1 MPEIEAGKITH
12 YFGRVG
18 VGLVEVAETL
28 KVGDTVHIKG
38 NVTDI
43 TMPVESMQVDH
54 KNVTEAVKG
63 QIAGMK
69 VPGKVHPGDKVFKVV
84 P

>member
-1 MPEIEAGKITH
+1 MEAGKITH

-18 VGLVEVAETL
+18 VGMVEVTETL

-54 KNVTEAVKG
+54 KSVAEALKG
-63 QIAGMK
+63 QTAGVK
-69 VPGKVHPGDKVFKVV
+69 VPGKVHPGDKVFKAM